1 MATITKQ
8 GQKGNLTKLDLDYK
22 GTKDGE
28 DQVKNYL
35 EIVQQKIGFI
45 PNVLAAFA
53 KFPKQFEGF
62 TKLYNALMLG
72 ESGLTKLEREMIAVT
87 VSSENHCFYC
97 LVAHGSAVRELSND
111 PQLGERIAA
120 NFKSA
125 ELPKKQEEL
134 LSETLK
140 KIDIVICTALIPGK
154 KAPVII
160 KEDMINNMQAGSVIY
175 DLAAIQGGNTAFTKA
190 DEIIEKN
197 GVKIMGESNILNRL
211 PVSASNL
218 YAKNMFNF
226 IENLYDKEK
235 KEININLEDEII
247 SKTLI
252 K

>member
-1 MATITKQ
+1 MAMITKQ

-35 EIVQQKIGFI
+35 EIVQQKLGFI

-97 LVAHGSAVRELSND
+97 LVAHGSAVRELSKD

-120 NFKSA
+120 NFRSA

-134 LSETLK
+134 L
-140 KIDIVICTALIPGK
+140 
-154 KAPVII
+154 
-160 KEDMINNMQAGSVIY
+160 N
-175 DLAAIQGGNTAFTKA
+175 FTKKLTK
-190 DEIIEKN
+190 DPSEI
-197 GVKIMGESNILNRL
+197 GENDRKKLRDVGYTDRDIWDISAIVGLFNMTNRL
-211 PVSASNL
+211 ASATEMEPNNNYHNL
-218 YAKNMFNF
+218 AR
-226 IENLYDKEK
+226 
-235 KEININLEDEII
+235 
-247 SKTLI
+247 
-252 K
+252 

>member
-35 EIVQQKIGFI
+35 EIVQQKLGFI

-120 NFKSA
+120 NFRSA

-134 LSETLK
+134 L
-140 KIDIVICTALIPGK
+140 
-154 KAPVII
+154 
-160 KEDMINNMQAGSVIY
+160 N
-175 DLAAIQGGNTAFTKA
+175 FTKKLTK
-190 DEIIEKN
+190 DPSEI
-197 GVKIMGESNILNRL
+197 GENDRKKLRDVGYTDRDIWDIGAIVGLFNMTNRL
-211 PVSASNL
+211 ASATEMEPNNNYHNL
-218 YAKNMFNF
+218 AR
-226 IENLYDKEK
+226 
-235 KEININLEDEII
+235 
-247 SKTLI
+247 
-252 K
+252 

>member
-8 GQKGNLTKLDLDYK
+8 GQKGNLTKLDLDYE

-28 DQVKNYL
+28 DQVNNYL
-35 EIVQQKIGFI
+35 EIVQQKLGFI

-120 NFKSA
+120 NFRSA

-134 LSETLK
+134 L
-140 KIDIVICTALIPGK
+140 
-154 KAPVII
+154 
-160 KEDMINNMQAGSVIY
+160 N
-175 DLAAIQGGNTAFTKA
+175 FTKKLTK
-190 DEIIEKN
+190 DPSEIGQNDRKKLRDVGYTDRDIWDISAIVGLFN
-197 GVKIMGESNILNRL
+197 MTNRL
-211 PVSASNL
+211 ASATEMEPNNNYHNL
-218 YAKNMFNF
+218 AR
-226 IENLYDKEK
+226 
-235 KEININLEDEII
+235 
-247 SKTLI
+247 
-252 K
+252 

>member
-1 MATITKQ
+1 MTTITKQ
-8 GQKGNLTKLDLDYK
+8 GQKGNLTKLDLDYE

-28 DQVKNYL
+28 DQVNNYL
-35 EIVQQKIGFI
+35 EIVQQKLGFI

-134 LSETLK
+134 L
-140 KIDIVICTALIPGK
+140 
-154 KAPVII
+154 
-160 KEDMINNMQAGSVIY
+160 N
-175 DLAAIQGGNTAFTKA
+175 FTKKLTN
-190 DEIIEKN
+190 DPSEI
-197 GVKIMGESNILNRL
+197 GENDRKKLRDVGYTDRDIWDISAIVGLFNMTNRL
-211 PVSASNL
+211 ASATEMEPNNNYHNL
-218 YAKNMFNF
+218 AR
-226 IENLYDKEK
+226 
-235 KEININLEDEII
+235 
-247 SKTLI
+247 
-252 K
+252 

>member
-1 MATITKQ
+1 MATIKKQ
-8 GQKGNLTKLDLDYK
+8 GQKGNLTKLNLDYE
-22 GTKDGE
+22 GNKDGE

-35 EIVQQKIGFI
+35 EIVQQKLGFT

-72 ESGLTKLEREMIAVT
+72 DSGLTKLEREMIAVT

-134 LSETLK
+134 L
-140 KIDIVICTALIPGK
+140 
-154 KAPVII
+154 
-160 KEDMINNMQAGSVIY
+160 N
-175 DLAAIQGGNTAFTKA
+175 FTKKLTK
-190 DEIIEKN
+190 DPSEI
-197 GVKIMGESNILNRL
+197 GENDRKKLRDVGYTDRDIWDISAIVGLFNMTNRL
-211 PVSASNL
+211 ASATEMEPNNNYHNL
-218 YAKNMFNF
+218 AR
-226 IENLYDKEK
+226 
-235 KEININLEDEII
+235 
-247 SKTLI
+247 
-252 K
+252 

>member
-35 EIVQQKIGFI
+35 EIVQQKLGFI

-120 NFKSA
+120 NFRSA

-134 LSETLK
+134 L
-140 KIDIVICTALIPGK
+140 
-154 KAPVII
+154 
-160 KEDMINNMQAGSVIY
+160 N
-175 DLAAIQGGNTAFTKA
+175 FTKKLTKDQSEI
-190 DEIIEKN
+190 DENDRKKLRDVGYTDRDIWDISAIVGLFN
-197 GVKIMGESNILNRL
+197 MTNRL
-211 PVSASNL
+211 ASATEMEPNNNYHNL
-218 YAKNMFNF
+218 AR
-226 IENLYDKEK
+226 
-235 KEININLEDEII
+235 
-247 SKTLI
+247 
-252 K
+252 

>member
-1 MATITKQ
+1 MVTITKQ
-8 GQKGNLTKLDLDYK
+8 GQKGNLTKLDLDYE

-35 EIVQQKIGFI
+35 EIVQQKLGFI

-120 NFKSA
+120 NFRSA

-134 LSETLK
+134 L
-140 KIDIVICTALIPGK
+140 
-154 KAPVII
+154 
-160 KEDMINNMQAGSVIY
+160 N
-175 DLAAIQGGNTAFTKA
+175 FTKKLTNDPSEI
-190 DEIIEKN
+190 DENDRKKLRDVGYTDRDIWDISAIVGLFN
-197 GVKIMGESNILNRL
+197 MTNRL
-211 PVSASNL
+211 ASATEMEPNNNYHNL
-218 YAKNMFNF
+218 AR
-226 IENLYDKEK
+226 
-235 KEININLEDEII
+235 
-247 SKTLI
+247 
-252 K
+252 

>member
-1 MATITKQ
+1 MAIITKQ

-35 EIVQQKIGFI
+35 EIVQQKLGFI

-120 NFKSA
+120 NFRSA

-134 LSETLK
+134 L
-140 KIDIVICTALIPGK
+140 
-154 KAPVII
+154 
-160 KEDMINNMQAGSVIY
+160 N
-175 DLAAIQGGNTAFTKA
+175 FTKKLTK
-190 DEIIEKN
+190 DPSEI
-197 GVKIMGESNILNRL
+197 GENDRKKLRDVGYTDRDIWDISAIVGLFNMTNRL
-211 PVSASNL
+211 ASATEMEPNNNYHNL
-218 YAKNMFNF
+218 AR
-226 IENLYDKEK
+226 
-235 KEININLEDEII
+235 
-247 SKTLI
+247 
-252 K
+252 

>member
-1 MATITKQ
+1 MATITRQ
-8 GQKGNLTKLDLDYK
+8 GQKGDLTKLDLNYK

-35 EIVQQKIGFI
+35 EIVQQKLGFI

-97 LVAHGSAVRELSND
+97 LVAHGSAVRELSKD

-120 NFKSA
+120 NFRSA

-134 LSETLK
+134 L
-140 KIDIVICTALIPGK
+140 
-154 KAPVII
+154 
-160 KEDMINNMQAGSVIY
+160 N
-175 DLAAIQGGNTAFTKA
+175 FTKKLTK
-190 DEIIEKN
+190 DPSEI
-197 GVKIMGESNILNRL
+197 GENDRKKLRDVGYTDRDIWDISAIVGLFNMTNRL
-211 PVSASNL
+211 ASATEMEPNNNYHNL
-218 YAKNMFNF
+218 AR
-226 IENLYDKEK
+226 
-235 KEININLEDEII
+235 
-247 SKTLI
+247 
-252 K
+252 

>member
-1 MATITKQ
+1 MEAITKQ
-8 GQKGNLTKLDLDYK
+8 GQKGNLTKLDLDYE

-35 EIVQQKIGFI
+35 EIVQQKLGFI

-120 NFKSA
+120 NFRSA

-134 LSETLK
+134 L
-140 KIDIVICTALIPGK
+140 
-154 KAPVII
+154 
-160 KEDMINNMQAGSVIY
+160 N
-175 DLAAIQGGNTAFTKA
+175 FTKKLTK
-190 DEIIEKN
+190 DPSEI
-197 GVKIMGESNILNRL
+197 GENDRKKLRDVGYTDRDIWDISAIVGLFNMTNRL
-211 PVSASNL
+211 ASATEMEPNNNYHNL
-218 YAKNMFNF
+218 AR
-226 IENLYDKEK
+226 
-235 KEININLEDEII
+235 
-247 SKTLI
+247 
-252 K
+252 

>member
-1 MATITKQ
+1 MTTITKQ
-8 GQKGNLTKLDLDYK
+8 GQKGNLTKLDLDYE

-35 EIVQQKIGFI
+35 EIVQQKLGFI

-72 ESGLTKLEREMIAVT
+72 DSGLTKLEREMIAVT

-120 NFKSA
+120 NFRSA

-134 LSETLK
+134 L
-140 KIDIVICTALIPGK
+140 
-154 KAPVII
+154 
-160 KEDMINNMQAGSVIY
+160 N
-175 DLAAIQGGNTAFTKA
+175 FTKKLTI
-190 DEIIEKN
+190 DPSEIVENDRKKLRDVGYTDRDIWDISAIVGLFN
-197 GVKIMGESNILNRL
+197 MTNRL
-211 PVSASNL
+211 ASATEMEPNNNYHNL
-218 YAKNMFNF
+218 AR
-226 IENLYDKEK
+226 
-235 KEININLEDEII
+235 
-247 SKTLI
+247 
-252 K
+252 

>member
-8 GQKGNLTKLDLDYK
+8 GQKGNLTKLDLDYE

-35 EIVQQKIGFI
+35 EIVQQKLGFI

-120 NFKSA
+120 NFRSA

-134 LSETLK
+134 L
-140 KIDIVICTALIPGK
+140 
-154 KAPVII
+154 
-160 KEDMINNMQAGSVIY
+160 N
-175 DLAAIQGGNTAFTKA
+175 FTKKLTK
-190 DEIIEKN
+190 DPSEISENDRKKLRDVGYTDRDIWDISAIVGLFN
-197 GVKIMGESNILNRL
+197 MTNRL
-211 PVSASNL
+211 ASATEMEPNNNYHNL
-218 YAKNMFNF
+218 AR
-226 IENLYDKEK
+226 
-235 KEININLEDEII
+235 
-247 SKTLI
+247 
-252 K
+252 

>member
-1 MATITKQ
+1 MATIIKQ
-8 GQKGNLTKLDLDYK
+8 GQKGNLTKLDLDYE

-35 EIVQQKIGFI
+35 EIVQQKLGFI

-120 NFKSA
+120 NFRSA

-134 LSETLK
+134 LNFAKKLTKDPSEICENDRK
-140 KIDIVICTALIPGK
+140 KLRNVGYKDRDIWDISAIVGLF
-154 KAPVII
+154 
-160 KEDMINNMQAGSVIY
+160 NM
-175 DLAAIQGGNTAFTKA
+175 T
-190 DEIIEKN
+190 
-197 GVKIMGESNILNRL
+197 NRL
-211 PVSASNL
+211 ASATEMEPNNNYHNL
-218 YAKNMFNF
+218 AR
-226 IENLYDKEK
+226 
-235 KEININLEDEII
+235 
-247 SKTLI
+247 
-252 K
+252 

>member
-8 GQKGNLTKLDLDYK
+8 GQKSNLTKLDLDYE

-35 EIVQQKIGFI
+35 EIVQQKLGFI

-97 LVAHGSAVRELSND
+97 LVAHGSAVRELSKD

-120 NFKSA
+120 NFRSA

-134 LSETLK
+134 L
-140 KIDIVICTALIPGK
+140 
-154 KAPVII
+154 
-160 KEDMINNMQAGSVIY
+160 N
-175 DLAAIQGGNTAFTKA
+175 FTKKLTK
-190 DEIIEKN
+190 DPSEI
-197 GVKIMGESNILNRL
+197 GENDRKKLRDVGYTDRDIWDISAIVGLFNMTNRL
-211 PVSASNL
+211 ASATEMEPNNNYHNL
-218 YAKNMFNF
+218 AR
-226 IENLYDKEK
+226 
-235 KEININLEDEII
+235 
-247 SKTLI
+247 
-252 K
+252 

>member
-8 GQKGNLTKLDLDYK
+8 GQNGNLTKLDLDYK

-35 EIVQQKIGFI
+35 EIVQQKLGFI

-134 LSETLK
+134 L
-140 KIDIVICTALIPGK
+140 
-154 KAPVII
+154 
-160 KEDMINNMQAGSVIY
+160 N
-175 DLAAIQGGNTAFTKA
+175 FTKKLTK
-190 DEIIEKN
+190 DPSEI
-197 GVKIMGESNILNRL
+197 GENDRKKLRDVGYTDRDIWDISAIVGLFNMTNRL
-211 PVSASNL
+211 ASATEMEPNNNYHNL
-218 YAKNMFNF
+218 AR
-226 IENLYDKEK
+226 
-235 KEININLEDEII
+235 
-247 SKTLI
+247 
-252 K
+252 

>member
-8 GQKGNLTKLDLDYK
+8 GQKGNLTKLDLDYE

-35 EIVQQKIGFI
+35 EIVQQKLGFI

-97 LVAHGSAVRELSND
+97 LVAHGSAVRQLSND

-134 LSETLK
+134 L
-140 KIDIVICTALIPGK
+140 
-154 KAPVII
+154 
-160 KEDMINNMQAGSVIY
+160 N
-175 DLAAIQGGNTAFTKA
+175 FTKKLTK
-190 DEIIEKN
+190 DPSEISENDRKRLRDVGYSDRDIWDISAIVGLFN
-197 GVKIMGESNILNRL
+197 MTNRL
-211 PVSASNL
+211 ASATEMEPNNNYHNL
-218 YAKNMFNF
+218 AR
-226 IENLYDKEK
+226 
-235 KEININLEDEII
+235 
-247 SKTLI
+247 
-252 K
+252 